1 MVIMLFT
8 VYSADT
14 CGQTIDLCEQYSG
27 LLAHDSSF
35 WSQLNKDKFKNTFK
49 LVAAA
54 SQISNQET
62 IKFTKKF
69 KFNTDEN

>member
-1 MVIMLFT
+1 MVIMLFS

-14 CGQTIDLCEQYSG
+14 RGQTIELCEQFWAAS
-27 LLAHDSSF
+27 DSSF